1 MCVSVCLCLCVS
13 VLLWAAI
20 SVAAAKQCENFI
32 SPHRQ
37 TRATQRCNSLM
48 SCARAKQIQC
58 TDTKLT
64 NTHTHTHTYTGSEAG
79 AATTDVDAK
88 NIFLRS
94 YFDRAFVCLY
104 LAINS
109 LSLSLSLALSLSIY
123 RYSLDLCIYLK

>member
-1 MCVSVCLCLCVS
+1 MYVCLCLCVC

-64 NTHTHTHTYTGSEAG
+64 NTHTHAHTYTGRGRAG

-104 LAINS
+104 LAIIL
-109 LSLSLSLALSLSIY
+109 LSLSRSLSP
-123 RYSLDLCIYLK
+123 SLYIDTRSICVYI

>member
-1 MCVSVCLCLCVS
+1 MCVSVCLCLCVC

-64 NTHTHTHTYTGSEAG
+64 HTHTHKHTEGERQG
-79 AATTDVDAK
+79 Q
-88 NIFLRS
+88 LRQTS
-94 YFDRAFVCLY
+94 MPRISFCVRISIARLFVCILP
-104 LAINS
+104 S
-109 LSLSLSLALSLSIY
+109 SRSLSLSLALSLSIY